1 MKTVKSKVID
11 EFEKVKIKKNKLNK
25 VKVEEKF
32 WLENEQFLQFLFNR
46 LTELSTFDFV
56 ND

>member
-1 MKTVKSKVID
+1 MKTVKSKETD

-32 WLENEQFLQFLFNR
+32 
-46 LTELSTFDFV
+46 
-56 ND
+56 